1 MFLDKDSLYMDGIS
15 MGKYLTQVK
24 YSYPKLWSSDTGR
37 ALSGKQMRNTNWN
50 IS

>member
-1 MFLDKDSLYMDGIS
+1 MFLNKDSLYMDGIS

-37 ALSGKQMRNTNWN
+37 ALSGKQTRNTNWG
-50 IS
+50 IP